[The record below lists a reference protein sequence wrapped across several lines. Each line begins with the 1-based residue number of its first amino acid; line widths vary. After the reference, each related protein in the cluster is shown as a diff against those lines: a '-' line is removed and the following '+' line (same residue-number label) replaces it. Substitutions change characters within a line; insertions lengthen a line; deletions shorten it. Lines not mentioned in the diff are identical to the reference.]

1 VLEKR
6 RRIVMTRR
14 DFHGL
19 QVSSGMEH
27 RNNWKK
33 LCDDVRDCCRVLT
46 GAGHQEAAQLV
57 VGAVVALDPSY
68 NLHNP
73 MPMVQH

>member
-6 RRIVMTRR
+6 RRIAMTRR
-14 DFHGL
+14 DFHGP
-19 QVSSGMEH
+19 QVSSGKE
-27 RNNWKK
+27 RRSSLKK
-33 LCDDVRDCCRVLT
+33 LCVDVRDCCRVLT
-46 GAGHQEAAQLV
+46 GAGQQEAAQLV